1 MFSLKNKELLSNA
14 IEHIGDDLILDAKDF
29 SRPSMLRRRLPMIL
43 TAAAACA
50 AIAVSCFLLIPHKES
65 PPTIIEKPPVT
76 TNSATPTTTT
86 VPTTGVP
93 PTVDTWQPSE
103 PVINLW
109 QREDFSA
116 YSMVYSNSIQI
127 QELSYNGGVSLVFL
141 TNEDSSENSDQV
153 LQSAPIQLPN
163 SSSVRVEAVI
173 ANRYVAYLSETG
185 NSIFYDTQEGNIVDL
200 QQCILGDDAISQ
212 EELFKMASEMAER
225 TYPGMLSTAENRAY
239 FREYFIAA
247 SHKLV
252 TPSPYGRPLY
262 TAFIEDL
269 TNLGGLYEY
278 YAGNHYEIFADLCW
292 NSYVYT
298 QEHENYVPSTPYRVK
313 FIAVDA
319 ASGKCLVY
327 VVDMVGNVLGKK
339 LFDIVSGTL
348 TDAEGALFDPL
359 VDYTITYDKKN
370 NTLIMTGSPVLY
382 GYSGYDID
390 YTQRHLNNDKLL
402 TFDHYSGEITYF
414 WNLNDHTILS
424 IQDSASSGFISS
436 GGKVY
441 YSKKLPA
448 NCTGRSF
455 SVPYWIWYNRLTL
468 QNEDTDQWI
477 FLSQNPY
484 WQQTILTGNF
494 IGFMRDETIAVME
507 RDGDYYAYLLGVQPD
522 DQTELGKDPYE
533 DEYFYG
539 KDVTQQIRDGTLL
552 VAPHERLH
560 VFIEDG
566 VLYRQDMFS
575 GEEKQPIMQATQYV
589 LSDDGAFVFA
599 YQSGSDQ
606 VMCYNI
612 ATLEHCTI
620 TMDAQLQLQLQANP
634 KAVFQMKYNESENS
648 LVLSFYLKE
657 DTKTY
662 PKVDFFGILSKK
674 NTNPFGAYIDD

>member
-1 MFSLKNKELLSNA
+1 MKNKEFLSDA
-14 IEHIGDDLILDAKDF
+14 MEHIGDDLLLDAKDF
-29 SRPSMLRRRLPMIL
+29 PKPSLLRRRLPMIL

-50 AIAVSCFLLIPHKES
+50 ALVVGCFLMFHGKE
-65 PPTIIEKPPVT
+65 PPSIIIEKPPAT
-76 TNSATPTTTT
+76 TNITPITGTS
-86 VPTTGVP
+86 PTTGVP

-103 PVINLW
+103 PVVNLW

-141 TNEDSSENSDQV
+141 TNEDSTENPDQV

-185 NSIFYDTQEGNIVDL
+185 NSIFYDTQEGTIVDL
-200 QQCILGDDAISQ
+200 QQRILGDDAISP
-212 EELFKMASEMAER
+212 EALFEMASEMAER
-225 TYPGMLSTAENRAY
+225 TYPGILSTAANRAY
-239 FREYFIAA
+239 FWEYFIAA
-247 SHKLV
+247 SHKTI
-252 TPSPYGRPLY
+252 TPSPYGRNLY
-262 TAFIEDL
+262 TTFIEDL
-269 TNLGGLYEY
+269 TNLGDLYEY
-278 YAGNHYEIFADLCW
+278 YDGNHYKIFADLCW
-292 NSYVYT
+292 NSFVYT
-298 QEHENYVPSTPYRVK
+298 QEHENYTPSIPYRVK

-327 VVDMVGNVLGKK
+327 VVDMVGNVLNKL
-339 LFDIVSGTL
+339 LFDIASGTL
-348 TDAEGALFDPL
+348 IDADGALFDPL
-359 VDYTITYDKKN
+359 VDYTITYDKEN

-382 GYSGYDID
+382 GYSGYSID
-390 YTQRHLNNDKLL
+390 YTQRHLYDDKLL
-402 TFDHYSGEITYF
+402 THNHYAGETTYF

-424 IQDSASSGFISS
+424 IRDAASNGFISS

-441 YSKKLPA
+441 YSKKIPV

-455 SVPYWIWYNRLTL
+455 SVPYWIWHNRLTL
-468 QNEDTDQWI
+468 RNKDTDHWA
-477 FLSQNPY
+477 FMTQNPY
-484 WQQTILTGNF
+484 WQETVLTGNF

-507 RDGDYYAYLLGVQPD
+507 RDGNYYAYLLGVQPD
-522 DQTELGKDPYE
+522 DQTEPGKDSYE
-533 DEYFYG
+533 SEYFYG

-560 VFIEDG
+560 VFIEGG

-575 GEEKQPIMQATQYV
+575 GEEKQPIIQATQYV
-589 LSDDGAFVFA
+589 LSDNGAFVFA

-612 ATLEHCTI
+612 ATLEHCAIALDT
-620 TMDAQLQLQLQANP
+620 QLQQQLQANP
-634 KAVFQMKYNESENS
+634 KAVFQMKYSESENS

-662 PKVDFFGILSKK
+662 PNVDFFETLSKK
-674 NTNPFGAYIDD
+674 NTNPFGAYIEE